1 MAYLACPCGNS
12 ISNCCNGDEMEN
24 GFISSS
30 SLNQHHSDTT
40 FFSFESTPGAST
52 NMWKCDIC
60 DRMMVF
66 DGWNDP
72 VTRCMRRIA
81 TDAPPEDL
89 AEMAHADG
97 IIYNNLLFNE
107 VDSHFTY
114 AHEHKGAPEY
124 AFWNEDVAHEN
135 LPPLSFEIM
144 QHEVFN
150 HENGRFHDWWYAS
163 LYDDYLVFYSPYDPE
178 RRQPPVK
185 AWKRYKQVWPKED
198 EAG

>member
-1 MAYLACPCGNS
+1 METTVQTVEGVPVAVVRSEDPLIVDVQTALDLMATVRYET
-12 ISNCCNGDEMEN
+12 D
-24 GFISSS
+24 
-30 SLNQHHSDTT
+30 
-40 FFSFESTPGAST
+40 
-52 NMWKCDIC
+52 C

-150 HENGRFHDWWYAS
+150 HENGRFRDRWYAS

>member
-1 MAYLACPCGNS
+1 MRPHDGVRRLERP
-12 ISNCCNGDEMEN
+12 GDA
-24 GFISSS
+24 
-30 SLNQHHSDTT
+30 LHAPHSD
-40 FFSFESTPGAST
+40 
-52 NMWKCDIC
+52 
-60 DRMMVF
+60 
-66 DGWNDP
+66 
-72 VTRCMRRIA
+72 RRPA
-81 TDAPPEDL
+81 
-89 AEMAHADG
+89 
-97 IIYNNLLFNE
+97 
-107 VDSHFTY
+107 FTY

-150 HENGRFHDWWYAS
+150 HENGRFRDWWYAS